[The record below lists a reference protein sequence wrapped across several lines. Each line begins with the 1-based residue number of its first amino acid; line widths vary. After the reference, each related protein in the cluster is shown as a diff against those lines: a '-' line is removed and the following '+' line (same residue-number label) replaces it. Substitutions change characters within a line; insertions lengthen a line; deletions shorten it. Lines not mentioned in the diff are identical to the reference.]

1 LIQIFDFQ
9 NDFLSQIFLD
19 MKVAIFGNIY
29 RPVIINSIKVLFD
42 FFSEKQIS
50 LMLDRDLYDFL
61 SQIGGYSL
69 ENVEK
74 IENDNF
80 KADVAFSI
88 GGDGTFLN
96 TAARIGEKGIPIIG
110 INTGRLGFLTDV
122 SNDEII
128 EALEALLAQQ
138 YRIEERT
145 LLLVETSD
153 GTPLQYPYAL
163 NEVSVLKQDS
173 SSMISINASVNGELI
188 HTYQADGL
196 LVSTPTGSTAYSMS
210 VGGPIVVPQ
219 AQNFILSPVA
229 SHSLNVRPLI
239 IPDNWSIDLEVHSR
253 THSYLVALDGRSKV
267 LEQTTQLH
275 IAKAPFTIKV
285 VKQLQHTFFDTLK
298 KKLMWGIDKRN

>member
-1 LIQIFDFQ
+1 
-9 NDFLSQIFLD
+9 
-19 MKVAIFGNIY
+19 MRVAIFGNIY

-42 FFSEKQIS
+42 FFSQKQVT

-61 SQIGGYSL
+61 LQIGGYSL

-74 IENDNF
+74 IENDDF

-96 TAARIGEKGIPIIG
+96 TSARIGEKGIPVIG
-110 INTGRLGFLTDV
+110 VNTGRLGFLTDV
-122 SNDEII
+122 SNDEIFD
-128 EALEALLAQQ
+128 ALEALMARK

-145 LLLVETSD
+145 LLQVETSD

-173 SSMISINASVNGELI
+173 SSMISIDASVNGELI

-275 IAKAPFTIKV
+275 ITKAPFTIKV

>member
-1 LIQIFDFQ
+1 MFFTKFFFD
-9 NDFLSQIFLD
+9 
-19 MKVAIFGNIY
+19 MRVAIFGNIY

-42 FFSEKQIS
+42 FFSQKQVT

-61 SQIGGYSL
+61 LQIGGYSL

-74 IENDNF
+74 IENDDF

-96 TAARIGEKGIPIIG
+96 TSARIGEKGIPVIG
-110 INTGRLGFLTDV
+110 VNTGRLGFLTDV
-122 SNDEII
+122 SNDEIFD
-128 EALEALLAQQ
+128 ALEALMAGK

-145 LLLVETSD
+145 LLQVETSD

-275 IAKAPFTIKV
+275 ITKAPFTIKV